1 MSKHHDFYEDRLW
14 AFSCKPTI
22 NPSGDCFFSS
32 YINNFDQAFSFACPP
47 HYAIAGMNS
56 YHSIFYEDR
65 RWQFYCC
72 RSSCISNNCQWT
84 SHVNWFDETFF
95 WNVPHH
101 NVLVGA
107 GSYHQDF
114 YDNRRWR

>member
-1 MSKHHDFYEDRLW
+1 MMRVALFLLL
-14 AFSCKPTI
+14 T
-22 NPSGDCFFSS
+22 GLFSS
-32 YINNFDQAFSFACPP
+32 GQGWQNNYDEPLNFKFPPGQSISYIMRFIWADVDTVFS
-47 HYAIAGMNS
+47 H
-56 YHSIFYEDR
+56 